1 VVAGERAN
9 RDSELGFGVSVLLVA
24 VGALLVW
31 GLDRSVRGLDLSIVG
46 AVLLV
51 LGVARLALGLG
62 AIARPRRR
70 AARRGIDDG
79 TRSRR

>member
-9 RDSELGFGVSVLLVA
+9 RDGELGFGVSVLLVA

-46 AVLLV
+46 AALLV
-51 LGVARLALGLG
+51 LGAAGLALSLG
-62 AIARPRRR
+62 APPRPRRR
-70 AARRGIDDG
+70 GALDDG
-79 TRSRR
+79 PHTRR